1 MVEKVVDKEK
11 VSVKKVIRSFIGT
24 VVSDARNKTVAVLV
38 ERRVKHPLLGK
49 IVKKF
54 KKYHAHD
61 ETNQY
66 KNGDTVVIVESK
78 PISKTKSWIVESLVE
93 KA

>member
-1 MVEKVVDKEK
+1 MKKVV
-11 VSVKKVIRSFIGT
+11 RSYKGK
-24 VVSDARNKTVAVLV
+24 VVSDKRDKSVSVLV
-38 ERRVKHPLLGK
+38 ERLVKHTLLGK

-61 ETNQY
+61 ENNQY
-66 KNGDTVVIVESK
+66 KNGDVVVIVESK
-78 PISKTKSWIVESLVE
+78 PISKSKSWIVQSLAD

>member
-1 MVEKVVDKEK
+1 MT
-11 VSVKKVIRSFIGT
+11 KVIRSLIGR
-24 VVSDARNKTVAVLV
+24 VVSDAANKSVTVEI

-49 IVKKF
+49 VVKKY

-61 ETNQY
+61 ENNQY
-66 KNGDTVVIVESK
+66 KAGDLVMIVESK
-78 PISKTKSWIVESLVE
+78 PLSKTKTWVVQSKVD

>member
-1 MVEKVVDKEK
+1 MAKVVRSLVGK
-11 VSVKKVIRSFIGT
+11 VVKDAANKSVTILI
-24 VVSDARNKTVAVLV
+24 

-54 KKYHAHD
+54 KKYRAHD
-61 ETNQY
+61 ENNQY
-66 KNGDTVVIVESK
+66 KAGDIVVIVETK
-78 PISKTKSWIVESLVE
+78 PLSKTKTWIVESLAS

>member
-1 MVEKVVDKEK
+1 MAKVV
-11 VSVKKVIRSFIGT
+11 RSLVGK
-24 VVSDARNKTVAVLV
+24 VVSDALNKSVTVLI

-54 KKYHAHD
+54 NKYRAHD
-61 ETNQY
+61 ENNQY
-66 KNGDTVVIVESK
+66 KAGDQVVIVECK
-78 PISKTKSWIVESLVE
+78 PISKTKTWTVTSLAS

>member
-1 MVEKVVDKEK
+1 MTKVV
-11 VSVKKVIRSFIGT
+11 RSLVGK
-24 VVSDARNKTVAVLV
+24 VVSDAGNKSVTVLI
-38 ERRVKHPLLGK
+38 ERRVKHPLFGK

-66 KNGDTVVIVESK
+66 KNGDVVVIVECK
-78 PISKTKSWIVESLVE
+78 PISKTKTWIVESLASKV
-93 KA
+93 

>member
-1 MVEKVVDKEK
+1 MSTERNKKVV
-11 VSVKKVIRSFIGT
+11 RSLVGR
-24 VVSDARNKTVAVLV
+24 VVSDARNKTIGVLV

-66 KNGDTVVIVESK
+66 KNGDLVMIVESK
-78 PISKTKSWIVESLVE
+78 PISKTKSWLVHSLVE
-93 KA
+93 KI

>member
-1 MVEKVVDKEK
+1 MSEKEVQPTVKVV
-11 VSVKKVIRSFIGT
+11 RSLVGT
-24 VVSDARNKTVAVLV
+24 IVSDVRDKTVSVLV

-49 IVKKF
+49 IIKKF

-61 ETNQY
+61 ENNQY
-66 KNGDTVVIVESK
+66 KNGDVVTIVESK
-78 PISKTKSWIVESLVE
+78 PISKTKSWVVESLAE

>member
-1 MVEKVVDKEK
+1 MAKVV
-11 VSVKKVIRSFIGT
+11 RSLVGK
-24 VVSDARNKTVAVLV
+24 VVSDAANKSVTILI

-61 ETNQY
+61 ENNQY
-66 KNGDTVVIVESK
+66 KTGDVVVIVECK
-78 PISKTKSWIVESLVE
+78 PISKTKTWIVQSLASKV
-93 KA
+93 

>member
-1 MVEKVVDKEK
+1 MA
-11 VSVKKVIRSFIGT
+11 KVIRSYIGKI
-24 VVSDARNKTVAVLV
+24 VSDARDKSVTVLI
-38 ERRVKHPLLGK
+38 ERRVRHPLLGK

-61 ETNQY
+61 ENNQY
-66 KNGDTVVIVESK
+66 KSGDVVVIVESR
-78 PISKTKSWIVESLVE
+78 PISKSKSWIVESSVE